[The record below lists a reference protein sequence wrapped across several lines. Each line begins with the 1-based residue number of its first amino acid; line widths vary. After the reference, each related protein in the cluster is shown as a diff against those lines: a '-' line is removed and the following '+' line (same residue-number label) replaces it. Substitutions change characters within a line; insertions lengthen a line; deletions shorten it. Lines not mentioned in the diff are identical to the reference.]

1 VVQDYHPPEPLYVP
15 RGNKLFMRAL
25 ANRVV
30 DFVDGY
36 PLIGHDVFFRSMGH
50 SNYFIEM

>member
-1 VVQDYHPPEPLYVP
+1 MDQDYPPEPLCVP
-15 RGNKLFMRAL
+15 RGDKLLMRTL
-25 ANRVV
+25 ADRVV
-30 DFVDGY
+30 EFVDGH